1 MKREVSITVPNN
13 WSAVT
18 LKQYLA
24 LKKDMD
30 AYEGEAEAVL
40 ACMFHHLCHFPVE
53 YIQGLDMATYNSI
66 VRDMTSFLADV
77 ELPLQKFITIG
88 DKEYGFEPNLS
99 QMSYGSYVDIAK
111 YENMEI
117 NEKWAE
123 IMSILYRPIIKKTG
137 KLYDIEPYEAKIDG
151 KPFMDVTMDVHFG
164 AIFFFVTLLKD
175 LSTFIQKSLT
185 QEMESLPNIQSI
197 LERNGSLT
205 HHLSNSL
212 TEISS
217 KWTGLQKN
225 R

>member
-1 MKREVSITVPNN
+1 
-13 WSAVT
+13 
-18 LKQYLA
+18 
-24 LKKDMD
+24 
-30 AYEGEAEAVL
+30 
-40 ACMFHHLCHFPVE
+40 
-53 YIQGLDMATYNSI
+53 
-66 VRDMTSFLADV
+66 
-77 ELPLQKFITIG
+77 
-88 DKEYGFEPNLS
+88 
-99 QMSYGSYVDIAK
+99 MSYGSYVDIAK

-137 KLYDIEPYEAKIDG
+137 KLYDIETYEAKIDG
-151 KPFMDVTMDVHFG
+151 TPFMDVTMDVHFG

-185 QEMESLPNIQSI
+185 QEMENLPNIQSI